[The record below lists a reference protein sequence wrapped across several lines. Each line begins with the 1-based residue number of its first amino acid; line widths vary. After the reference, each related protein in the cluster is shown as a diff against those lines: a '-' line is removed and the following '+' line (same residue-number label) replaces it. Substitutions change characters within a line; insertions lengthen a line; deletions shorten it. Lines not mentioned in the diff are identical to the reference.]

1 MTHRPHQQQ
10 GMALIA
16 VLWLVAAMS
25 LIISG
30 VVRSVRLEAQS
41 VSVQRQMTIAGA
53 KADAAI
59 LLALQHLS
67 TQKDARTPPAQKVQ
81 VNFENTVY
89 DVIVTPLNA
98 YLDINNASPDLLSD
112 FFQFAAGTD
121 LNTAHH
127 LAQATVDTRQ
137 IKDHKDRQQGFD
149 APSDLMNVPGMTYGV
164 YAKVA
169 HLVSADIKGG
179 SGRINPLGA
188 PPELLAVL
196 AGGNVARATQ
206 FATQR
211 DANPSTLDSTFFK
224 PEYTEM
230 TASTST
236 RLRVKIALADG
247 SAIQK
252 TWSIY
257 WDTDI
262 QTGLPWHVLDI
273 QQTTLASSL

>member
-1 MTHRPHQQQ
+1 MKHQAYRQH

-16 VLWLVAAMS
+16 VLWLVASMS

-41 VSVQRQMTIAGA
+41 VSAQRQMTLAGA

-59 LLALQHLS
+59 LLALQRLL
-67 TQKDARTPPAQKVQ
+67 TQKDGPTARTQKIQ
-81 VNFENTVY
+81 VPFEDATY
-89 DVIVTPLNA
+89 DVWVIPLNS
-98 YLDINNASPDLLSD
+98 YLDINNASPGLLSD
-112 FFQFAAGTD
+112 FYQFAARMD
-121 LNTAHH
+121 QNAARS
-127 LAQATVDTRQ
+127 LAQATVDARQ
-137 IKDHKDRQQGFD
+137 VKNHKGLQQGFD

-179 SGRINPLGA
+179 SGRINPFGA

-211 DANPSTLDSTFFK
+211 DANPITLDSTFFK

-230 TASTST
+230 AASTST
-236 RLRVKIALADG
+236 SLRVKVMLPDG

-252 TWSIY
+252 TWRIY
-257 WDTDI
+257 WSADTRS
-262 QTGLPWHVLDI
+262 GLPWHILDI
-273 QQTTLASSL
+273 QQTNLASSL